1 MERKVDRQQML
12 ADARVI
18 RENIS
23 RARGYLRRED
33 LYRCVD
39 AAREALSLKNSG
51 VALGLGRSE
60 VDLLLAELF
69 DDFGRHPR
77 VVASLQGL
85 GIDTAAFW
93 RYRAGG
99 EATLIKKL
107 VALRAKLAG
116 SEAQE
121 KAREGL
127 RRTEEKEA
135 WLRLGRQNLQQ
146 QNFPKG
152 KVYLRR
158 AAETYGT
165 EDGVLREIGTLFLAA
180 GLLPEAAE
188 MAGLAIERFP
198 NDEQAWRLGIEA
210 WDALGD
216 SKKAEALY
224 LDAVKIFGGH
234 PITFL
239 NIAKFYLKWH
249 RKDDAYEYA
258 VRALTLDPNL
268 AEAQVIR
275 DNTER

>member
-1 MERKVDRQQML
+1 MERKVDHQQML
-12 ADARVI
+12 ADARAI

-23 RARGYLRRED
+23 RARGYLRRDE
-33 LYRCVD
+33 LYRAID

-51 VALGLGRSE
+51 IALGLGRAE
-60 VDLLLAELF
+60 VDLLFAELF

-77 VVASLQGL
+77 VAASLQEL
-85 GIDTAAFW
+85 GIDAAAFW
-93 RYRAGG
+93 RYRSGD
-99 EATLIKKL
+99 EATLSKKL
-107 VALRAKLAG
+107 VALRAKMAG

-121 KAREGL
+121 KAQEVL

-135 WLRLGRQNLQQ
+135 WLRLGRQNLEQK
-146 QNFPKG
+146 NFPKG

-158 AAETYGT
+158 AAETYGD
-165 EDGVLREIGTLFLAA
+165 EDGVVREIGTLFLAA
-180 GLLPEAAE
+180 GLVPEAAE
-188 MAGLAIERFP
+188 MASLAIERFP

-210 WDALGD
+210 WDTLGD

-268 AEAQVIR
+268 AEAKAIR
-275 DNTER
+275 DKMER